1 MKRSVLLAV
10 IAVVVIAGGLYIY
23 QKRQSPLPP
32 APDLAPV
39 GAHLLEGL
47 GKHSMPVSGATPEQQ
62 RWFDQGLMLAYGFN
76 HDAAERS
83 FLKAIELDPDCAMC
97 WWGAALV
104 LGPHVNS
111 VMDPNNNAKAWE
123 RSRKALALS
132 GGAGEKERAFIQAL
146 SARYAEHPG
155 EDRAPL
161 DRAYA
166 DAMAA
171 LVQKHPDDLDAATLY
186 AESLMDLQPWD
197 YWDSKQQPKGKILEI
212 VSGLESVLARNPDHP
227 GALHLYIHAVEAS
240 SDAQRGAAAAD
251 RLRELVP
258 GSGHLV
264 HMPSHIYTRVG
275 RYNDA
280 VISNQKAIVADDAYL
295 ATCRPV
301 PGVYPLGY
309 VPHNHHFLWWASS
322 MQGASAAALAA
333 AEETAKRAWLP
344 DLIRTPE
351 LVMLQDFWITPIKA
365 KVQFGRWE
373 EILAAPAPEKDL
385 LYPTAMWHFAQG
397 MARAHKGEPDVAATH
412 LAEVARAAADPQFE
426 KAMIGP
432 QHPLSATLKISERV
446 LAGTIAQ
453 SRKDLPAAIA
463 AFEQGIA
470 IEDGV
475 AYFEPPLWHQPV
487 RQKLGAAQLAAGK
500 AKAAEATFAED
511 LRRNPENGWSLFGL
525 QQSLAAQKR
534 KADAAQV
541 GERLSRAWAQADIEL
556 SLSAL

>member
-1 MKRSVLLAV
+1 MQRNILLAV
-10 IAVVVIAGGLYIY
+10 VAIVLIAGGLYVH
-23 QKRQSPLPP
+23 QKRQSAPP
-32 APDLAPV
+32 PTPDLAPV

-47 GKHSMPVSGATPEQQ
+47 GNHSLVVVGATPEQQ

-83 FLKAIELDPDCAMC
+83 FLKAIELGPDCAMC

-111 VMDPNNNAKAWE
+111 VMDPNNHAKAWE
-123 RSRKALALS
+123 RSRKALELAP
-132 GGAGEKERAFIQAL
+132 GASERERAYIQAL
-146 SARYAEHPG
+146 SVRYAEHPG
-155 EDRAPL
+155 EDRSPL

-166 DAMAA
+166 NAMAG
-171 LVQKHPDDLDAATLY
+171 LVRAHPDDLDAATLY

-197 YWDSKQQPKGKILEI
+197 YWDAKQQPKGRILEI
-212 VSGLESVLARNPDHP
+212 VSVLESVLARNPDHP

-280 VISNQKAIVADDAYL
+280 VIANRKAILADDSYL

-333 AEETAKRAWLP
+333 AEETSRRAWLP

-351 LVMLQDFWITPIKA
+351 LAFLQDFWITPLKA

-385 LYPTAMWHFAQG
+385 LYPTAIWHFAQG
-397 MARAHKGEPDVAATH
+397 MARAHKGQPDAAAPHLEKVA
-412 LAEVARAAADPQFE
+412 EAAADPQFG
-426 KAMIGP
+426 KMMIGP
-432 QHPLSATLKISERV
+432 QHPMSATLRISERV
-446 LAGTIAQ
+446 LAGTLAQ
-453 SRKDLPAAIA
+453 ARKDLPAAIA
-463 AFEQGIA
+463 AFEQAVA
-470 IEDGV
+470 IEDDV

-487 RQKLGAAQLAAGK
+487 RQKLGAAQLAAK
-500 AKAAEATFAED
+500 RAKAAEATFTED

-525 QQSLAAQKR
+525 EQSLLAQKR
-534 KADAAQV
+534 EAEAAQV
-541 GERLSRAWAQADIEL
+541 AQRLAKAWAQSDLPL